1 MPHAPLTAAVNR
13 ARAAQAA
20 GDLVNG
26 RAMLEEVLEDARRAL
41 GKSHDEVLDAA
52 LVLGELHAQA
62 DDPAAARRA
71 LESAYADGQLRLGD
85 EDVRML
91 TLSAAIGAAAEEL
104 GNRHEAKRAYLRVA
118 RLGPGTV
125 GPDHPMIAR
134 ARAYLGD
141 AAPPLPQNQA
151 TGVRA
156 EPPTTQLG
164 ATPPVP
170 PESPTMPLHRATPP
184 VTPEPPTTQLG
195 ATPLVTPEPPTTRLG
210 ATPVV
215 QPALPDPPTMPM
227 HQSSAP
233 PYQQSGPPFQ
243 SPHQSSAPPYQQ
255 SGPPYQQS
263 VPPFQQSG
271 PPAQQSSA
279 PPYQQ
284 PYPQYPP
291 ATQQQYPGPPVHQQS
306 GPPLQQQGYP
316 VPPQHFDSGARPRR
330 NRGLTIS
337 VAVAAIAAV
346 IAAVVSV
353 TVLIS
358 TRDDDGTAGT
368 TPATTTAP
376 NGPQV
381 EGRPPADVV
390 LTDDGEAIEL
400 TWTDPTSGTVS
411 FIVAGGRAGEELKPM
426 ANLPPGRVRYEIN
439 GLNPDLDYCFTVVAV
454 YGTDASQ
461 VAASEQR
468 CTARNTPGGP
478 TG

>member
-1 MPHAPLTAAVNR
+1 MPHAPLTAAVHR
-13 ARAAQAA
+13 ARAAQAG

-26 RAMLEEVLEDARRAL
+26 RAMLEDVLEDARRAL
-41 GKSHDEVLDAA
+41 GKSHDEVLDAV
-52 LVLGELHAQA
+52 LVLGELHTQA

-91 TLSAAIGAAAEEL
+91 ALSAAIGAAAEEL

-118 RLGPGTV
+118 RLGPGTL

-141 AAPPLPQNQA
+141 AAPPLPRTDPA
-151 TGVRA
+151 VR
-156 EPPTTQLG
+156 
-164 ATPPVP
+164 
-170 PESPTMPLHRATPP
+170 
-184 VTPEPPTTQLG
+184 PEPPTTMLSAPPVEPPTTMLG
-195 ATPLVTPEPPTTRLG
+195 ATPVIQPAPPVEPPTTMLG

-215 QPALPDPPTMPM
+215 PPAPPMEPPTTPLYRAQPPVTPPPVTPPPVTPLPEPPTMPM

-233 PYQQSGPPFQ
+233 PYQQSQQSSAPPYQRSGP
-243 SPHQSSAPPYQQ
+243 PHQSSAPPYQQ
-255 SGPPYQQS
+255 SGPPYQQ
-263 VPPFQQSG
+263 G
-271 PPAQQSSA
+271 
-279 PPYQQ
+279 
-284 PYPQYPP
+284 YP
-291 ATQQQYPGPPVHQQS
+291 QQYPGPS
-306 GPPLQQQGYP
+306 YQQQGYA
-316 VPPQHFDSGARPRR
+316 VPPQQVDPGAHPRR

-358 TRDDDGTAGT
+358 TRGDDDTAGP
-368 TPATTTAP
+368 TPERTTTAP

-381 EGRPPADVV
+381 AGAPPADVA
-390 LTDDGEAIEL
+390 LTDDGEAIAL
-400 TWTDPTSGTVS
+400 TWTDPTDGTVS

-426 ANLPPGRVRYEIN
+426 ANLPPGRVRYEVN

-454 YGTDASQ
+454 YGTDAAQ